1 MFHKQTNFFKFLNKN
16 LFLLKGL
23 YNKSGSSC
31 RDESVLL
38 SLYNGGKWIHDT
50 AASTTFHNDKTNLV
64 LAGLTQTKHLL
75 KLLQVEDKIDSGL
88 IPRFL
93 WLLLKPCSTDIDDLK
108 PIDEEF
114 KEEIIALLVRAYHE
128 HHVSDSAKTT
138 YVLRRNSP
146 AYHSFKVQY
155 R

>member
-1 MFHKQTNFFKFLNKN
+1 MYILYVFYSNRLIYNFCFNT
-16 LFLLKGL
+16 GL

-38 SLYNGGKWIHDT
+38 SLYNGAKWDHDT
-50 AASTTFHNDKTNLV
+50 ASATTFHSERTNLV
-64 LAGLTQTKHLL
+64 LAGLTQTKHLI

-93 WLLLKPCSTDIDDLK
+93 RLLLKPCSTDIDDLK
-108 PIDEEF
+108 PIDYDF
-114 KEEIIALLVRAYHE
+114 KDEIIAMLIRAYHE
-128 HHVSDSAKTT
+128 HHVSESGKIT
-138 YVLRRNSP
+138 YVFKRDSP
-146 AYHSFKVQY
+146 AYQSFKVQY